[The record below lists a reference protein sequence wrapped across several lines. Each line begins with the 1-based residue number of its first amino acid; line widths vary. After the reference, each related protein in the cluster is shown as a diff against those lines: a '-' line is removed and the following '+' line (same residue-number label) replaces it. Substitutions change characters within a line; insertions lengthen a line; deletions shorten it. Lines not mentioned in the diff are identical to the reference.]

1 MAKNKIK
8 ALFFWAAWDSN
19 ISEKIRN
26 FRTEC
31 DEFNIP
37 NALIDVET
45 ENGVNASVMYGVRNV
60 PAIVILKDGRCVG
73 VERGNHAYENL
84 HKYVK

>member
-1 MAKNKIK
+1 MK
-8 ALFFWAAWDSN
+8 ALFFWAAWDNN

-26 FRTEC
+26 FRAAC

-45 ENGVNASVMYGVRNV
+45 ENGVNASIMYGIRNV
-60 PAIVILKDGRCVG
+60 PAIAILRDGRCIG
-73 VERGNHAYENL
+73 VERGNHAYEHL

>member
-1 MAKNKIK
+1 MAKNKMK

-19 ISEKIRN
+19 ISDKIRK
-26 FRTEC
+26 FRAEC

-45 ENGVNASVMYGVRNV
+45 ENGVNASIMYGIRNV
-60 PAIVILKDGRCVG
+60 PAIVIMKDGRCVG
-73 VERGNHAYENL
+73 IERGNHAYENL
-84 HKYVK
+84 YKYVK